1 MRRIIIVYNPTASQA
16 ERVAREVLRKKIP
29 GFVVGK
35 VKISGKGFDEN
46 VENLAELIVDEDLV
60 VAVGG
65 DGTASVVV
73 NAVMRCMAR
82 NVVVAALPYGNFN
95 DMARKYG
102 TRSIEEV
109 VEKYSRGEIIF
120 SRPLEVFI
128 NGGHFRYAECY
139 CSVGMMAEAT
149 KVFDEPEV
157 RERITKKKGIF
168 RWLSSIFTLAGWY
181 FRNKKRRFVAEK
193 RYSDYLF
200 TNGGKVAA
208 TMKSGEEQNEK
219 FLSYQ
224 GELNK
229 FFRLMGFMIKSILHK
244 IPGEYSRGEII
255 KFGEP
260 REVAVQVEGECVKL
274 GEVKEIAVRKAGKR
288 IRVVG

>member
-1 MRRIIIVYNPTASQA
+1 MRRIIIVYNPKASQA

-157 RERITKKKGIF
+157 RERIAKKKGIF